1 MSKPVIESRIPF
13 GDLPRSKSLLTC
25 TKLSYDGPARFNASI
40 GCGHMVANKLV
51 IENIAISSTIES
63 LRGGY
68 AEESLVGS
76 KEEEEEE
83 EDGGEGEELD
93 AES

>member
-1 MSKPVIESRIPF
+1 M
-13 GDLPRSKSLLTC
+13 
-25 TKLSYDGPARFNASI
+25 
-40 GCGHMVANKLV
+40 ANKLV

-83 EDGGEGEELD
+83 DGGEGEELD